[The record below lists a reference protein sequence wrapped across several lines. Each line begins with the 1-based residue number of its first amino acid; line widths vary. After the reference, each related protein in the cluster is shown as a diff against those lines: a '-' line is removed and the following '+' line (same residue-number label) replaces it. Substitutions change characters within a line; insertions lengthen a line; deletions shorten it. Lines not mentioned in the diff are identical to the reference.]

1 ATFDWLVKRQNAIA
15 SDPLTFYSMLLFV
28 LESANAD
35 KVIIAINV
43 YRIYLRFFTF

>member
-28 LESANAD
+28 LESAMFLI
-35 KVIIAINV
+35 KIMGSILKSLHLQVI
-43 YRIYLRFFTF
+43 LS

>member
-28 LESANAD
+28 LESA
-35 KVIIAINV
+35 AILLK
-43 YRIYLRFFTF
+43 IKGSI

>member
-28 LESANAD
+28 LESA
-35 KVIIAINV
+35 V
-43 YRIYLRFFTF
+43 YFFIYSPYF

>member
-28 LESANAD
+28 LESAPISS
-35 KVIIAINV
+35 KKLGSI
-43 YRIYLRFFTF
+43 